1 MNTIASPFS
10 PNRVSWSGEN
20 PGIYLRESAEGKF
33 TALASFFRVVLSP
46 HGPGKAVVV
55 CAAPDK
61 AAGADAGNFV
71 LSDNDKLAR
80 WLVSDFLS
88 HFGAFKDK
96 PAVKSLAYLKL
107 DKAETRGDVRSSW
120 VESISGGGHKV
131 EMSWSELG
139 EPVCVDV
146 PPAQSATG
154 RHQMYSLFI
163 NAGAASLVVDN
174 KKMPG
179 GVFARPFF
187 GRDTGRTAF
196 LAFSETWLN
205 PA

>member
-1 MNTIASPFS
+1 MAAPSPFS

-20 PGIYLRESAEGKF
+20 PGIYLKDSADGKF

-55 CAAPDK
+55 CASPDK
-61 AAGADAGNFV
+61 AEGASAGNFV
-71 LSDNDKLAR
+71 IADNETLAR

-96 PAVKSLAYLKL
+96 PAVKALSYLKL
-107 DKAETRGDVRSSW
+107 DRAETRGDVRSSW
-120 VESISGGGHKV
+120 AESIAGGGRRV
-131 EMSWSELG
+131 EMTWSKLG
-139 EPVCVDV
+139 QPVCVDV

-154 RHQMYSLFI
+154 RHQMYSLFV
-163 NAGAASLVVDN
+163 NADAATLALDGRNLPS
-174 KKMPG
+174 
-179 GVFARPFF
+179 GVYGRPFF

-196 LAFSETWLN
+196 LAFSETWLD

>member
-20 PGIYLRESAEGKF
+20 PGIYLKDSPAGKF

-71 LSDNDKLAR
+71 IADNQALAR
-80 WLVSDFLS
+80 WLVSDFLR

-96 PAVKSLAYLKL
+96 PAVAALSYLKL
-107 DKAETRGDVRSSW
+107 DKAETRGDVTSTW
-120 VESISGGGHKV
+120 FESIGGGRQV
-131 EMSWSELG
+131 DMSWSKLG

-146 PPAQSATG
+146 PPSQSATG
-154 RHQMYSLFI
+154 RHQMYSLFV
-163 NAGAASLVVDN
+163 NADSASLKLDG
-174 KKMPG
+174 KALPG
-179 GVFARPFF
+179 GVYNRPFF
-187 GRDTGRTAF
+187 GRETGRTAF
-196 LAFSETWLN
+196 LAFSETWLD
-205 PA
+205 PV